1 MDYEIAI
8 PSYIKVWKN
17 VQAAEKAG
25 FTHSL
30 FYDSQLV
37 YSSVWAN
44 IALAAENTK
53 NKLLAVSLNPNLD
66 GNTEKIQVDNVVLC
80 DPLLNQ

>member
-1 MDYEIAI
+1 MEYGIAF
-8 PSYIKVWKN
+8 PSYINAWKD

-25 FTHSL
+25 FTHSW

-37 YSSVWAN
+37 YSGVWAN

-53 NKLLAVSLNPNLD
+53 N
-66 GNTEKIQVDNVVLC
+66 
-80 DPLLNQ
+80 

>member
-1 MDYEIAI
+1 MWITEIAI
-8 PSYIKVWKN
+8 PSYTNAWKD

-53 NKLLAVSLNPNLD
+53 K
-66 GNTEKIQVDNVVLC
+66 
-80 DPLLNQ
+80 